1 MTHGQRS
8 QPPARPCRPC
18 PSSTS
23 PGVCN
28 IGPAE
33 IARRRRTGH
42 IGLIAAMALFAVL
55 VAIGAPPLARL
66 LVAIPAILS
75 ASGYL
80 QAYFKFCAGFGAAGV
95 FNFDEVGTTDKVAD
109 AASRGARP
117 GARRPG
123 SAGQLRDRRTRRDR
137 RLPAADLA
145 TCSAAEPST
154 GGRSASAPAR

>member
-1 MTHGQRS
+1 MTHTAFAAAGSPVPPLSIDS
-8 QPPARPCRPC
+8 Q
-18 PSSTS
+18 

-42 IGLIAAMALFAVL
+42 VGLIAAIGLLVAL
-55 VAIGAPPLARL
+55 VAIGAPPIARL

-95 FNFDEVGTTDKVAD
+95 YNFDEVGTTDKIAD
-109 AASRGARP
+109 AASRALDRAKATRIGVASFAIGALV
-117 GARRPG
+117 AIV
-123 SAGQLRDRRTRRDR
+123 AVL
-137 RLPAADLA
+137 LPI
-145 TCSAAEPST
+145 
-154 GGRSASAPAR
+154 

>member
-1 MTHGQRS
+1 MTHTAFAVSGS
-8 QPPARPCRPC
+8 PAPPL
-18 PSSTS
+18 SVDYQ

-42 IGLIAAMALFAVL
+42 VGLLAAIALFAIL

-80 QAYFKFCAGFGAAGV
+80 QAYLKFCAGFGAAGV
-95 FNFDEVGTTDKVAD
+95 YNFDAVGTTAKVAD
-109 AASRGARP
+109 AASR
-117 GARRPG
+117 
-123 SAGQLRDRRTRRDR
+123 
-137 RLPAADLA
+137 AADRAKATRIGLA
-145 TCSAAEPST
+145 SFAIGAVVGVVAVLLPI
-154 GGRSASAPAR
+154 

>member
-1 MTHGQRS
+1 MTHRAFAAAGS
-8 QPPARPCRPC
+8 PMPPL
-18 PSSTS
+18 SVEYQ

-42 IGLIAAMALFAVL
+42 VGLVAAIAVLVAL
-55 VAIGAPPLARL
+55 VAIGAPPIARL

-95 FNFDEVGTTDKVAD
+95 YNFDEVGTTDKIAD
-109 AASRGARP
+109 AASRALDRAKAARISVASFAIGALV
-117 GARRPG
+117 AIV
-123 SAGQLRDRRTRRDR
+123 AVL
-137 RLPAADLA
+137 LPI
-145 TCSAAEPST
+145 
-154 GGRSASAPAR
+154 